1 MAVLFLVLL
10 VSLSSIA
17 YGKPTSET
25 GRTDDRAALNEA
37 QPNNA
42 TGLSGTYLRPVQSY
56 NRVEADSIDAEHG
69 HVSDPPVTL
78 TGFHPDRVAAQL
90 DIEEQLRQLH
100 RPERYREHLYN
111 LTRHPNVAGT
121 ERNREVMAYLR
132 EVSQNAGWTVQDYDY
147 DVWLAEPGEVSI
159 RIVSPDEILL
169 PNKEQ
174 VFSQDPST
182 SHPELVHGW
191 NAYSGSGDVTAEVI
205 YVNYGRRED
214 FQRLEEMGISVEGKI
229 VLARY
234 GGNFRGFKAKFAE
247 EAGAVG
253 LIIYTD
259 PANGGFVNGPVY
271 PDGIFS
277 NASAIQRG
285 SLLTLDYFGDP
296 LTPFQPALPLDGD
309 IPVERLHPDDVGLHT
324 IPVAPIGYGA
334 AEFIFNR
341 MLGEELAP
349 ESWQGGFPFPYR
361 IRGGTELLV
370 NVKVNQPQGLQRIT
384 NVVATIE
391 GSTYPD
397 EWIILGSHF
406 DAWGFGATDP
416 NSGTAMLLTLTE
428 SLGEL
433 LQDGFQPKRS
443 IMIAHWDAEEF
454 LIIGSTEWVE
464 QLREQLDISAVA
476 YINADMSV
484 TGPSFGASASPS
496 LKQPIMEASR
506 AVMHPDT
513 ALTLY
518 ATWHRNPDMPE
529 PPIGNLGGGS
539 DHVPFYMH
547 AGIPSA
553 GVAMRG
559 PVPIY
564 HTNYDTFWFYETH
577 IDGSFRYGPTLASV
591 YGILSTRLA
600 NADLIPYDLNRY
612 GNDLYHH
619 LTQLSIRAREL
630 ERVVYLEELFNAV
643 RRLQDVS
650 ARKEVVLAEGVASGT
665 WNASALRVLN
675 TRLIQLERSFIHEE
689 GMTFGPWFASLYAS
703 INPFSGYESWMLPGI
718 RYVVEEARSDEDL
731 QQEKFRLLQAIQQ
744 LTVQIEQL
752 TGLP

>member
-1 MAVLFLVLL
+1 MLVVVPELLWATSDTTAVEQSQFI
-10 VSLSSIA
+10 S
-17 YGKPTSET
+17 GFRSET
-25 GRTDDRAALNEA
+25 VP
-37 QPNNA
+37 Q
-42 TGLSGTYLRPVQSY
+42 
-56 NRVEADSIDAEHG
+56 
-69 HVSDPPVTL
+69 
-78 TGFHPDRVAAQL
+78 QL
-90 DIEEQLRQLH
+90 DLEERIRQAHL
-100 RPERYREHLYN
+100 PETYREHLFN
-111 LTRHPNVAGT
+111 LTQHPNVAGT
-121 ERNREVMAYLR
+121 PQNRLVIDYLT
-132 EVSQNAGWTVQDYDY
+132 EVSRQAGLQVRHYDY

-159 RIVSPDEILL
+159 TIVSPDRIEL

-174 VFSQDPST
+174 VFAQDPYT
-182 SHPELVHGW
+182 SHPDLGHGW
-191 NAYSGSGDVTAEVI
+191 NAYSGSGDVTAEIV
-205 YVNYGRRED
+205 YANYGRRED
-214 FQRLEEMGISVEGKI
+214 FRQLQEMGVDVRGKI

-247 EAGAVG
+247 EAGAAG

-259 PANGGFVNGPVY
+259 PANGGFINGTVY

-296 LTPFQPALPLDGD
+296 LTPFEPALPIDGD
-309 IPVERLHPDDVGLHT
+309 IEIERLNPDDVGLHT

-334 AEFIFNR
+334 AEYIFNR
-341 MLGEELAP
+341 MLGENQAP

-361 IRGGTELLV
+361 LTGGPELQV
-370 NVKVNQPQGLQRIT
+370 NLRVDQPQSLKRIT

-391 GSTYPD
+391 GSTHPD

-428 SLGEL
+428 SLGSL
-433 LQDGFQPKRS
+433 LQEGFQPKRS

-464 QLREQLDISAVA
+464 QLRDELQAGAIA

-496 LKQPIMEASR
+496 LKQPIIEAST
-506 AVMHPDT
+506 AVIHPDT
-513 ALTLY
+513 NVTLY
-518 ATWHRNPDMPE
+518 ESWHRNIEANE

-539 DHVPFYMH
+539 DHVPLYMH

-559 PVPIY
+559 SVPIY

-577 IDGSFRYGPTLASV
+577 IDSTFRYGPALASY
-591 YGILSTRLA
+591 YGVLATRLA
-600 NADLIPYDLNRY
+600 NADIIPYDIERY
-612 GNDLYHH
+612 GNDIYHH
-619 LTQLSIRAREL
+619 LNQLSIRAREL
-630 ERVVYLEELFNAV
+630 DRPVEVEALFEATNQLQAVSRDASILLIQLLSDETLTEEQRTIVN
-643 RRLQDVS
+643 
-650 ARKEVVLAEGVASGT
+650 K
-665 WNASALRVLN
+665 
-675 TRLIQLERSFIHEE
+675 RLIQLERSFLHEE
-689 GMTFGPWFASLYAS
+689 GMPFGAWFASLYAS

-718 RYVVEEARSDEDL
+718 RYVIEERASDEEL
-731 QQEKFRLLQAIQQ
+731 QLQKNRLLEAIQQ
-744 LTVQIEQL
+744 LTVQLEQL
-752 TGLP
+752 TVFP